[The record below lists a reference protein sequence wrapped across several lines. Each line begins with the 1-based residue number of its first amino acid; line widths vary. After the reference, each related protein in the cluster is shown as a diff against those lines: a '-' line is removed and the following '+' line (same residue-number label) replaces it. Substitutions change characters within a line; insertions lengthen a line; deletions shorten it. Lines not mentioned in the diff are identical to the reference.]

1 MNRVDRLFGIL
12 TLLQSKKFVRGDRIA
27 EKFGIS
33 VRSVYRD
40 IKALNEQGVPV
51 SFEPNRGYFIVN
63 GFFLQPVAFTT
74 EEANAMLIIEPLVAG
89 LADRSIQKS
98 YSTALTKVRA
108 VLRATQKDSVETL
121 ADHIRF
127 QAPACFIQDSE
138 HLAVIQSAI
147 TAKRV
152 LEMEYSDAKKET
164 SKRSAEPIG
173 LVFYAFSWHLI
184 GWCHLK
190 KDYRDFKVSRIV
202 ALHCTDHA
210 FLNDKHIALEEYMK
224 QLPVPY

>member
-12 TLLQSKKFVRGDRIA
+12 TLLQSRKFVPCGKIA
-27 EKFGIS
+27 ANFGIS

-40 IKALNEQGVPV
+40 IKALNEQGIPV
-51 SFEPNRGYFIVN
+51 SFEANRGYFIVS

-74 EEANAMLIIEPLVAG
+74 EEANAMLLIEPLVSG
-89 LADRSIQKS
+89 FADKSIQKS

-108 VLRATQKDSVETL
+108 VLKGTQKDSVERL
-121 ADHIRF
+121 AEHIRF
-127 QAPACFIQDSE
+127 QAPACFMQDSE
-138 HLAVIQSAI
+138 HLATIHAAI
-147 TAKRV
+147 TARRV

-164 SKRSAEPIG
+164 TKRRAEPIG

-184 GWCHLK
+184 GWCHKK

-202 ALHCTDHA
+202 SIQCTDQN
-210 FLNDKHIALEEYMK
+210 FLNDRHIELNDYMK